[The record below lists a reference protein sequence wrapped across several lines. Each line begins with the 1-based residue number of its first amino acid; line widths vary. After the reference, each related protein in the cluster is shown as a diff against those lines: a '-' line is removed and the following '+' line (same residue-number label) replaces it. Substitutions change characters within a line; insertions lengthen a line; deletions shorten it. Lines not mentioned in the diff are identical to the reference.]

1 MMDFDERGPCSSN
14 MYLPSCTY
22 YVSGPDFSSLPSF
35 LPQTPSSRPMTY
47 SYSSN
52 LPQVQPVREVTF
64 REYAIEPA
72 TKWHPRGNLAH
83 CYSAEELVH
92 RDCLQAP
99 SAAGVPGD
107 VLAKSSANVY
117 HHPTPAVSSNFYSTV
132 GRNGVLP
139 QAFDQFFETAYGTPE
154 NLASSD
160 YPGDKSAEKGP
171 PAAAATSAAAA
182 AAAAAR
188 PPEPRAGA
196 SAAAAPRGRQRREA
210 TGDRR
215 SGRCAIHGP
224 PSEPCRRRGSGGGG
238 GADSWGRG
246 GHPPAPGPPAPRSP
260 RWWPSGRS
268 GGRRGPSLGANL
280 PAPPAPSPRPRP
292 LPSPCP
298 KRHSPAPGAAPPVA
312 AERGVGADGGRER
325 AAAAAAPGGA
335 LMRRLDLC
343 CSTWGASAEWA
354 LRDAAP
360 EGALGTRG
368 GRALLLPRPGD
379 PRAVPERR

>member
-1 MMDFDERGPCSSN
+1 
-14 MYLPSCTY
+14 
-22 YVSGPDFSSLPSF
+22 
-35 LPQTPSSRPMTY
+35 MTY

-160 YPGDKSAEKGP
+160 YPGDKSAGRRRRRRRKRSGGG
-171 PAAAATSAAAA
+171 A
-182 AAAAAR
+182 
-188 PPEPRAGA
+188 PR
-196 SAAAAPRGRQRREA
+196 AAAAPSRLPA
-210 TGDRR
+210 TLRTRPAAPVANEPERSAAPTPSTR
-215 SGRCAIHGP
+215 SG
-224 PSEPCRRRGSGGGG
+224 S
-238 GADSWGRG
+238 
-246 GHPPAPGPPAPRSP
+246 
-260 RWWPSGRS
+260 
-268 GGRRGPSLGANL
+268 
-280 PAPPAPSPRPRP
+280 
-292 LPSPCP
+292 
-298 KRHSPAPGAAPPVA
+298 
-312 AERGVGADGGRER
+312 
-325 AAAAAAPGGA
+325 
-335 LMRRLDLC
+335 
-343 CSTWGASAEWA
+343 
-354 LRDAAP
+354 
-360 EGALGTRG
+360 
-368 GRALLLPRPGD
+368 
-379 PRAVPERR
+379 

>member
-160 YPGDKSAEKGP
+160 YPGDKGQRTRKKRCPYTKYQIRELEREFFFSVYINKEKRLQLSRMLNLTDRQVKIWFQNRRMKEKKINRDRLQYYSA
-171 PAAAATSAAAA
+171 
-182 AAAAAR
+182 
-188 PPEPRAGA
+188 
-196 SAAAAPRGRQRREA
+196 
-210 TGDRR
+210 
-215 SGRCAIHGP
+215 
-224 PSEPCRRRGSGGGG
+224 
-238 GADSWGRG
+238 
-246 GHPPAPGPPAPRSP
+246 
-260 RWWPSGRS
+260 
-268 GGRRGPSLGANL
+268 N
-280 PAPPAPSPRPRP
+280 P
-292 LPSPCP
+292 L
-298 KRHSPAPGAAPPVA
+298 
-312 AERGVGADGGRER
+312 
-325 AAAAAAPGGA
+325 
-335 LMRRLDLC
+335 L
-343 CSTWGASAEWA
+343 
-354 LRDAAP
+354 
-360 EGALGTRG
+360 
-368 GRALLLPRPGD
+368 
-379 PRAVPERR
+379 